1 MTQMMLSILGPDWHA
16 WLTIL
21 LIITM
26 FATLLKT
33 NIPTD
38 IVFFGGMAILLVSGT
53 LTQKQTLASFSSE
66 SVFTVG
72 VLYIVVAGLVYSGA
86 VQWIVDHLLGTPKG
100 YRKAI
105 VKIMVPVAALSAF
118 LSNSTVV
125 AMFINVVKLW
135 AKKLNIAPGRLYIPL
150 SYAAGMGG
158 ICTLIGTPPNLIIS
172 SYYTGQSGTSL
183 PIFTTLLPGLFCLAV
198 GIAATLLMSRLLPDR
213 RTDTEQSAGIDESVI
228 YELKVSSHNRLIG
241 QSFKDSGL
249 GNYISFDTDNANKP
263 RIMSIVRFDRDIVSN
278 VNEDEVIMGGDH
290 IALSGNADDI
300 MTICDKF
307 GLQNSIYGMEELPKS
322 GMKALVSAIIM
333 AGLIVLSYLSVFSTL
348 ECCFIAAMLMII
360 CRCCTIRQ
368 ARQSISWDI
377 LMVFAGSI
385 CLGSAIE
392 QTGLAEMTAK
402 GIMSICG
409 NNPLIILTAI
419 CLTGT
424 FITEFIS
431 NTAAG
436 AIFAPIAYNT
446 AIHLGVN
453 PLTFCVALMISVSS
467 SFATPIGSPTHLM
480 VYGPGG
486 YRFNDFMKIGIPM
499 NFIILA
505 ANIFITTLIFPL

>member
-1 MTQMMLSILGPDWHA
+1 MQMMLSILGIDWHA
-16 WLTIL
+16 WLTVI

-26 FATLLKT
+26 FAILLKT
-33 NIPTD
+33 NLPTD
-38 IVFFGGMAILLVSGT
+38 IVFLGGMTILLISGT
-53 LTQKQTLASFSSE
+53 LTQQQTLASFSSE

-86 VQWIVDHLLGTPKG
+86 VQWAVDHLLGTPKG

-105 VKIMVPVAALSAF
+105 VKLMVPVAALSAF

-125 AMFINVVKLW
+125 AMFINIVKVW
-135 AKKLNIAPGRLYIPL
+135 ARKLNIAPGKLYIPL

-172 SYYTGQSGTSL
+172 SYYTGQSGISL
-183 PIFTTLLPGLFCLAV
+183 PIFTTLLPGLFCLV
-198 GIAATLLMSRLLPDR
+198 IGIAATVVLSRLLPDR
-213 RTDTEQSAGIDESVI
+213 RTDTEQTIDIDRSVI
-228 YELKVSSHNRLIG
+228 YELKVSSHNRLVG
-241 QSFKDSGL
+241 QSFKDCGL
-249 GNYISFDTDNANKP
+249 NQYVSFNTDNSDKP

-278 VNEDEVIMGGDH
+278 VNEDEVLMGGDH
-290 IALSGNADDI
+290 IAISGNANDI
-300 MTICDKF
+300 MEICNKF
-307 GLQNSIYGMEELPKS
+307 NLQNSVYGMEEIPKS
-322 GMKALVSAIIM
+322 GTRTLVAALIM
-333 AGLIVLSYLSVFSTL
+333 LGIIVLSYFSIFSIL

-360 CRCCTIRQ
+360 CRCCTIKQ

-402 GIMSICG
+402 GILSICG
-409 NNPLIILTAI
+409 SNPIVILTAI
-419 CLTGT
+419 CLAGT
-424 FITEFIS
+424 FITEFVS

-446 AIHLGVN
+446 ALQLGVN

-486 YRFNDFMKIGIPM
+486 YRFNDFMRIGIPM

-505 ANIFITTLIFPL
+505 ANIFITTLVFPL